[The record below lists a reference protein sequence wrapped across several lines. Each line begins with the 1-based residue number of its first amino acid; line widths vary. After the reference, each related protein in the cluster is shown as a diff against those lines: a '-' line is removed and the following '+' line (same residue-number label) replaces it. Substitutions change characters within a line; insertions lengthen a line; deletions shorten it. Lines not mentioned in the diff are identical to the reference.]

1 MKPPRFSVVLT
12 VPALGLL
19 RALGIGLLVVA
30 PAQILLAAP
39 FSNFPES
46 DFWDFTWFEFALVV
60 AGMSVSVA
68 ASLASV
74 LLMAVTIWEMLRRP
88 TPPAASGERVAKEFR
103 FVHVAV
109 LIHAAAVLAAMRTAL
124 DGGLMP
130 PEVLWTSLSGA
141 ALILA
146 MLNRL
151 RWNARLAALGAVASL
166 ATFGCAVWL
175 APIIYGRD
183 LRPIGWYAI
192 LAAAVPVLAFLV
204 VFLRRAPIFRRRRPL
219 RYGLAAALFI
229 ALACAVGFQI
239 ASNPGGEFSERL
251 RTALNDRPSEIRFS
265 DLTGFEWDAVE
276 LYGSHTRLADFSPA
290 AREGADILSRTTVAT
305 REAGD
310 LAVFIKD
317 GETVYY
323 ELIRHGLF
331 RFPPGSG
338 SPVVLTP
345 EDAVFGVEYRPD
357 GYRVLTLKDQ
367 TPPQP

>member
-19 RALGIGLLVVA
+19 RALGIGLLVAA
-30 PAQILLAAP
+30 PAQVLLAAP

-60 AGMSVSVA
+60 AGMAVSVA

-74 LLMAVTIWEMLRRP
+74 LLMAVAIWEMLRRP
-88 TPPAASGERVAKEFR
+88 TPPAASGERIDKEFR

-130 PEVLWTSLSGA
+130 PEVFWTSLSGA

-151 RWNARLAALGAVASL
+151 RWDARFAALGAVVSV

-192 LAAAVPVLAFLV
+192 LAAAIPVLAFLV
-204 VFLRRAPIFRRRRPL
+204 VFLRRAPIFRRRRRPL

-229 ALACAVGFQI
+229 ALACAVGFQM
-239 ASNPGGEFSERL
+239 ALNPNNEFSESL

-265 DLTGFEWDAVE
+265 ELTGFEWDAVE

-290 AREGADILSRTTVAT
+290 AREGADIVSRASVAS

-323 ELIRHGLF
+323 ELIRHGFF
-331 RFPPGSG
+331 RFPSGLG

-357 GYRVLTLKDQ
+357 GYRVLTLAE
-367 TPPQP
+367 

>member
-1 MKPPRFSVVLT
+1 MKPPRLSLALT

-30 PAQILLAAP
+30 PAQILLVSP

-46 DFWDFTWFEFALVV
+46 GFWDFTRFEFAVVV

-74 LLMAVTIWEMLRRP
+74 LLMAVAIWEMLRKP
-88 TPPAASGERVAKEFR
+88 TPPAASGERIDKEFR

-109 LIHAAAVLAAMRTAL
+109 LIHAAATLSTMQPAL

-130 PEVLWTSLSGA
+130 PSVFWTSLSGA

-151 RWNARLAALGAVASL
+151 RRDARFAALGAVVSL
-166 ATFGCAVWL
+166 ATFGCAVRF

-183 LRPIGWYAI
+183 LLPSGWYAI

-204 VFLRRAPIFRRRRPL
+204 LFLRRAPIFRRRRPL
-219 RYGLAAALFI
+219 RLGLAAALFI
-229 ALACAVGFQI
+229 ALACAVGFQM
-239 ASNPGGEFSERL
+239 ASNPGNEFSERL
-251 RTALNDRPSEIRFS
+251 RTALDARPSEIRFS
-265 DLTGFEWDAVE
+265 ELTDFEWDTVE
-276 LYGSHTRLADFSPA
+276 MYGSYTRLADFSPA
-290 AREGADILSRTTVAT
+290 AREGADIVSRTTVAT
-305 REAGD
+305 QEAGD

-323 ELIRHGLF
+323 ELIRGHWF
-331 RFPPGSG
+331 RFPPESVN
-338 SPVVLTP
+338 PAVLTP

-357 GYRVLTLKDQ
+357 SYRALTLKDQ